1 MRVVGDVL
9 RDEKAEGY
17 GTELSVLNRNGIV
30 GAVSTCGCILTSNV
44 FDKVGT
50 HCMCNTCAI
59 HTRL

>member
-30 GAVSTCGCILTSNV
+30 GAVSTCVSVYSYLKRILQNRHSLYV
-44 FDKVGT
+44 
-50 HCMCNTCAI
+50 
-59 HTRL
+59 